1 MENITLRSY
10 QQRLLD
16 YVKQHPQQS
25 TYHFIAP
32 PGSGKTI
39 LGLAI
44 FEELKRKTLILVPAL
59 LLREQWIATKKSFF
73 NIHISI
79 DLLVPGQI
87 TIATYQT
94 LYLQLQEDP
103 DFLLRKGIE
112 FLILD
117 EAHHLKKNWGEVVLS
132 LKNSAPSLKSLSLT
146 ATSPLD
152 STQREWKSYLKLNGP
167 IDEEISAT
175 ELIDK
180 KVLTPYQDFVY
191 FIEAD
196 SQGKNS
202 YSSFLAKQ
210 DQIIDQL
217 LTDEESVGIISKHPY
232 ITNPL
237 QHTTA
242 IYEDFDF
249 YVAMLLFL
257 DRNGFRISASHWR
270 VLGFKRKWHL
280 PDVSPEQVKL
290 LYQWLLSTY
299 PELEI
304 FAFLKKVHW
313 LKEEGLSLY
322 PDFPEG
328 RLLESPQE
336 KIAAI
341 NRIIIKEEMYLEED
355 LCGVVLFDRICE
367 EALDFP
373 ENPNYYG
380 SVPQFLSLQ
389 TLIQEKTELG
399 MICGRFIIMSEK
411 VVKKYF
417 PRANF
422 YKLTEVPGYLR
433 LKLTDANRREFLQKV
448 TFLLDQKI
456 LNCLIGTIALLGE
469 GWNCPSVNTLVLGN
483 KSSSIVQVQQLR
495 GRALRSANNKSLS
508 HLWHLG
514 VYVPEVSWKEQ
525 PELSPIMRRL
535 SFIEGIS
542 NQQIPDTITSGQAR
556 FNFPNEPTKENL
568 ENYNQQNFFFAQQRS
583 LLTKFWEESLSKG
596 THLSMPI
603 IVRQEAT
610 SSEFQSKKEQY
621 SELANTRLSFWG
633 ALFQGDFLLYLRQQR
648 TRYLWKK
655 ECGLRSVFAKSLLST
670 YQEQQKLSK
679 NISLYID
686 FNEDQFTVRIKN
698 GTYQEERF
706 FNEALM
712 ELLEPVQDTRYL
724 VEINNRY
731 FAVPKDLAR
740 NKEAA
745 NSFLREIKRKQRNCR
760 LVYTRNL
767 LGRQKLLQARI
778 QALQQRNHKIVQE
791 HLWY

>member
-1 MENITLRSY
+1 M
-10 QQRLLD
+10 
-16 YVKQHPQQS
+16 
-25 TYHFIAP
+25 
-32 PGSGKTI
+32 
-39 LGLAI
+39 
-44 FEELKRKTLILVPAL
+44 
-59 LLREQWIATKKSFF
+59 
-73 NIHISI
+73 
-79 DLLVPGQI
+79 
-87 TIATYQT
+87 
-94 LYLQLQEDP
+94 
-103 DFLLRKGIE
+103 
-112 FLILD
+112 
-117 EAHHLKKNWGEVVLS
+117 
-132 LKNSAPSLKSLSLT
+132 
-146 ATSPLD
+146 
-152 STQREWKSYLKLNGP
+152 
-167 IDEEISAT
+167 
-175 ELIDK
+175 
-180 KVLTPYQDFVY
+180 
-191 FIEAD
+191 
-196 SQGKNS
+196 
-202 YSSFLAKQ
+202 
-210 DQIIDQL
+210 
-217 LTDEESVGIISKHPY
+217 
-232 ITNPL
+232 
-237 QHTTA
+237 
-242 IYEDFDF
+242 
-249 YVAMLLFL
+249 
-257 DRNGFRISASHWR
+257 
-270 VLGFKRKWHL
+270 
-280 PDVSPEQVKL
+280 
-290 LYQWLLSTY
+290 
-299 PELEI
+299 
-304 FAFLKKVHW
+304 
-313 LKEEGLSLY
+313 
-322 PDFPEG
+322 
-328 RLLESPQE
+328 
-336 KIAAI
+336 
-341 NRIIIKEEMYLEED
+341 
-355 LCGVVLFDRICE
+355 
-367 EALDFP
+367 DFP

-380 SVPQFLSLQ
+380 AVPQFLSLQ

-411 VVKKYF
+411 VVKKYLL
-417 PRANF
+417 RANF
-422 YKLTEVPGYLR
+422 HKLTEVPGYLR
-433 LKLTDANRREFLQKV
+433 LKLTDANRREFFQKV

-456 LNCLIGTIALLGE
+456 LNCLFGTIALLGE

-483 KSSSIVQVQQLR
+483 KSSSIVQV
-495 GRALRSANNKSLS
+495 
-508 HLWHLG
+508 
-514 VYVPEVSWKEQ
+514 Q

-603 IVRQEAT
+603 IIRQEAA

-648 TRYLWKK
+648 TRYLWEK

-731 FAVPKDLAR
+731 FTVPKDLAR

-745 NSFLREIKRKQRNCR
+745 NSFLREIKRKQINCR